1 MLSPI
6 KLDTLEIDKGKPFV
20 LVELS
25 DKKDGETIKIF
36 LTRADMKLDKK
47 KSQHFC
53 QLFLSLITERSY
65 AIIFSENFDWC

>member
-20 LVELS
+20 NVELS

-36 LTRADMKLDKK
+36 LTRADMEVLTKYFD
-47 KSQHFC
+47 
-53 QLFLSLITERSY
+53 Y
-65 AIIFSENFDWC
+65 AETVLAYED